1 MVLTG
6 KSETCCVTS
15 LEIYALD
22 LVTKDTHRIPDPHK
36 QASAVSVS
44 GPFPLCLCAEIGN
57 QGISC
62 ADKLLSMKKTHGFSG
77 PHEGYAGCNPH
88 ESLCW
93 IKSSPLRQLVL
104 KYWNGWNFLKKKKSS
119 EKPWFLCE
127 VCFPSSQH
135 CQRGPWEDFSEASVE
150 AKQERVEGWRC
161 LSSGEASCSVPA
173 ILLVQHRS
181 VVSPEYALSSVLSLF

>member
-104 KYWNGWNFLKKKKSS
+104 KYWNGWNCLKKKKKKLWKALVLMWGVLPLKSTLP
-119 EKPWFLCE
+119 KRAMRRLFRGLCWGKAGK
-127 VCFPSSQH
+127 S
-135 CQRGPWEDFSEASVE
+135 RRM
-150 AKQERVEGWRC
+150 K
-161 LSSGEASCSVPA
+161 
-173 ILLVQHRS
+173 
-181 VVSPEYALSSVLSLF
+181 VS

>member
-36 QASAVSVS
+36 QASTVSVS

-104 KYWNGWNFLKKKKSS
+104 KYWNGWNCLKKKKKKALKSPGS
-119 EKPWFLCE
+119 YVRCASPQVNTAKEGHEKTL
-127 VCFPSSQH
+127 
-135 CQRGPWEDFSEASVE
+135 QRP
-150 AKQERVEGWRC
+150 
-161 LSSGEASCSVPA
+161 
-173 ILLVQHRS
+173 LLRQSRK
-181 VVSPEYALSSVLSLF
+181 E